1 MSAADPYVYPGTE
14 VLINKEDLRDA
25 ERLGAFER
33 QLSSVRSIYIPA
45 SFPITPEGYRAIHRH
60 IFQDVYD
67 WAGEYRSVAIAKG
80 DLFALPPY
88 IEGEMER
95 RFALIHR
102 EKDLRGF
109 GADRFAARAA
119 EHICEINAIHPF
131 REGNGRTQR
140 LFLKV
145 LARQAGHD
153 LRIDRM
159 DREQWM
165 RASIESFRR
174 QDYAPMTACI
184 RSAITGHSRDRSEAK
199 SKDTDRSREM
209 D

>member
-1 MSAADPYVYPGTE
+1 MSEKDPYIYPGAE
-14 VLINKEDLRDA
+14 VLINKEGLKDA
-25 ERLGAFER
+25 ERLSAFER
-33 QLSSVRSIYIPA
+33 DLSSVRSIHIPA

-67 WAGEYRSVAIAKG
+67 WAGQYRSVAIAKG

-88 IEGEMER
+88 IESEMER

-102 EKDLRGF
+102 ERDLKGF
-109 GADRFAARAA
+109 SAERFAVRAA

-140 LFLKV
+140 LFLKA

-159 DREQWM
+159 DKEQWM

-174 QDYAPMTACI
+174 QDYASMTACI
-184 RSAITGHSRDRSEAK
+184 RSALAGQSRTRTESR

-209 D
+209 G

>member
-1 MSAADPYVYPGTE
+1 MAGLYLARPDPPRV
-14 VLINKEDLRDA
+14 I
-25 ERLGAFER
+25 
-33 QLSSVRSIYIPA
+33 
-45 SFPITPEGYRAIHRH
+45 
-60 IFQDVYD
+60 
-67 WAGEYRSVAIAKG
+67 SVAIAKG

-88 IEGEMER
+88 IAGEMER

-109 GADRFAARAA
+109 SADRFAARAA

-140 LFLKV
+140 LFLKA
-145 LARQAGHD
+145 LARQAGHE
-153 LRIDRM
+153 LRIDLM

-184 RSAITGHSRDRSEAK
+184 RAALLGQGRDRSEGRH
-199 SKDTDRSREM
+199 KDTDRSREM